1 MLTFKKIGSFILLV
15 CLIISQCSCIQDE
28 LVTEEETPVTVTP
41 VAGEETPLDVKV
53 KVFTVAT
60 ERTDG
65 FLRYM
70 RSAKVYDID
79 VTPLGLDQEWQGG
92 DMTSVGGGFKVNLL
106 KAAVKPLKDEKD
118 TLIMF
123 TDSYDVVFTTRL
135 NEIVKK
141 FKEFDARIL
150 FSAEKFCWP
159 DVKLATKY
167 PQVEPKASR
176 YLNSGAFIGYAPE
189 IWELLQP
196 SIDNLEDDQLYYTKS
211 FLNEELREKLS
222 MKLDTESKVF
232 QNLNGAK
239 DDVKLDVNLETNRGT
254 LKNINFL
261 TTPSVIHGNGP
272 SKVELNAFANYLA
285 NTFNGHCLICQEN
298 RVKVDDK
305 NLPIVTMALI
315 GITPVPFF
323 DMFLNATAN
332 LNYPKNR
339 MHLFIYSGV
348 EYLDALAKSHLKKY
362 ETEYLS
368 AKIVLSTDQFD
379 ERRAR
384 QLAVQQAKQKQS
396 DYIFFLDADTHIDD
410 LEVLKEL
417 MTYNKQFIAPL
428 VTKYNELWSNFW
440 GALSEGGYY
449 ARSPDYVDIVKGDI
463 IGMWNVPYVS
473 SIYLIKNTA
482 FKHLNYDHQY
492 YDPDMAMCES
502 LRNAGVHLFIIN
514 DRHFGH
520 LVNAENFDITVARP
534 DFYTLFSN
542 KYDWTKK
549 YIHPEYQ
556 EQLKPDH
563 VPNQPCTDVFWFK
576 IATDA
581 FCDDMVAIMETFG
594 KWSDGSNKDERLEG
608 GYEAVPTRDIHMK
621 QVGLDALWLQFLDY
635 FVRPLQEKV
644 FLGYFHSPVRS
655 LMNFVVRY
663 RPDEQPF
670 LRPHHDSSTYT
681 INIAL
686 NRAGIDYEGGGCRFL
701 RYNCS
706 VTATKKGW
714 MLMHPGRLTHYHEG
728 LRVTNGTRYIMISFI
743 DP

>member
-1 MLTFKKIGSFILLV
+1 MFKFNKLSSCKVLLLLWGFYYCQTV
-15 CLIISQCSCIQDE
+15 AYSKEDPLITEKVATTDE
-28 LVTEEETPVTVTP
+28 T
-41 VAGEETPLDVKV
+41 LDAKV

-65 FLRYM
+65 FLRYI
-70 RSAKVYDID
+70 RSAKVYDIE
-79 VTPLGLDQEWQGG
+79 VTPLGLDQEWKGG
-92 DMTSVGGGFKVNLL
+92 DMDGLGGGYKVNLL
-106 KAAVKPLKDEKD
+106 REAIKAFKDEKD

-123 TDSYDVVFTTRL
+123 TDSYDVVFTTRMS
-135 NEIVKK
+135 EIVRK
-141 FKEFDARIL
+141 FKESGAKVL

-159 DVKLATKY
+159 DTKLASKY
-167 PQVEPKASR
+167 PTVEPKASP
-176 YLNSGAFIGYAPE
+176 YLNSGAFIGYAPQV
-189 IWELLQP
+189 WSLLEKP
-196 SIDNLEDDQLYYTKS
+196 LGDLEDDQLYYTKT
-211 FLNEELREKLS
+211 FLDETLREKLGI
-222 MKLDTESKVF
+222 KLDTESKLF

-239 DDVKLDVNLETNRGT
+239 DDVKLDVDLETNKGT

-261 TTPSVIHGNGP
+261 STPSVIHGNGP

-285 NTFNGHCLICQEN
+285 NTFNRKCLICQEY
-298 RVKVDDK
+298 RLELQEK
-305 NLPIVTMALI
+305 NLPVVSLALI
-315 GITPVPFF
+315 GIQPVPFF
-323 DMFLNATAN
+323 DMFLNQTVN
-332 LNYPKNR
+332 LNYPKNK

-348 EYLDALAKSHLKKY
+348 EYLDAMAKSHLKKY
-362 ETEYLS
+362 ENEYLS

-410 LEVLKEL
+410 VEVLREL
-417 MTYNKQFIAPL
+417 LTLNKQFAAPV

-449 ARSPDYVDIVKGDI
+449 ARSPDYVDIIKGDI
-463 IGMWNVPYVS
+463 TGMWNVPYVS
-473 SIYLIKNTA
+473 SIYLIKNSA
-482 FKHLNYDHQY
+482 FKYLNYDHQY
-492 YDPDMAMCES
+492 YDPDMAMCDS
-502 LRNAGVHLFIIN
+502 LRNAGIHMFIIN
-514 DRHFGH
+514 DRFYGH
-520 LVNAENFDITVARP
+520 IVNAENFDITVARP
-534 DFYTLFSN
+534 DFYTLFTN
-542 KYDWTKK
+542 KFDWVKK
-549 YIHPEYQ
+549 YIHPNYKD
-556 EQLKPDH
+556 QLESNH
-563 VPNQPCTDVFWFK
+563 TALQPCTDVFWFQVG
-576 IATDA
+576 TDA
-581 FCDDMVAIMETFG
+581 FCDDMVAIMENFG

-621 QVGLDALWLQFLDY
+621 QVGLDALWLQFLNLI
-635 FVRPLQEKV
+635 VRPLQEKV
-644 FLGYFHSPVRS
+644 FLGYFHNPPRS

-686 NRAGIDYEGGGCRFL
+686 NTAGVDYEGGGCHFL

>member
-1 MLTFKKIGSFILLV
+1 MFSHQKLPLGRLLLLIV
-15 CLIISQCSCIQDE
+15 LFNTCLLAFAIEDSTD
-28 LVTEEETPVTVTP
+28 
-41 VAGEETPLDVKV
+41 GEEKAALLDAKV

-70 RSAKVYDID
+70 RSARVYGID
-79 VTPLGLDQEWQGG
+79 VTPLGLDQEWKGG
-92 DMTSVGGGFKVNLL
+92 DMEGPGGGFKVNLL
-106 KAAVKPLKDEKD
+106 REAIKPLKDEKD
-118 TLIMF
+118 TIILF
-123 TDSYDVVFTTRL
+123 TDSYDVVFTTGL
-135 NEIVKK
+135 TEIVQK
-141 FKEFDARIL
+141 FRESNSKLF
-150 FSAEKFCWP
+150 FSAEKYCWP
-159 DVKLATKY
+159 DQSLASKY
-167 PQVEPKASR
+167 PAVEPKASP
-176 YLNSGAFIGYAPE
+176 YLNSGAFIGYAPQV
-189 IWELLQP
+189 WSLLGTP
-196 SIDNLEDDQLYYTKS
+196 LGDTDDDQLYYTKV
-211 FLNEELREKLS
+211 FLNEQLRKKLD
-222 MKLDTESKVF
+222 MKLDTTSMLF

-239 DDVKLDVNLETNRGT
+239 DDVKLDVDLDTNEGV

-261 TTPSVIHGNGP
+261 TTPSILHGNGG

-285 NTFNGHCLICQEN
+285 KTFEGKCLLCQEDRLELN
-298 RVKVDDK
+298 EN
-305 NLPIVTMALI
+305 NLPVISLSIMVTQ
-315 GITPVPFF
+315 PVPFF
-323 DMFLNATAN
+323 DMFLNKTAE
-332 LNYPKNR
+332 LQYPKNK

-348 EYLDALAKSHLKKY
+348 EFHDSLAKSHLKRY
-362 ETEYLS
+362 ENEYLS
-368 AKIVLSTDQFD
+368 AKIVLSTDHFD

-384 QLAVQQAKQKQS
+384 QLAVQLAQQKKV
-396 DYIFFLDADTHIDD
+396 DYIFFVDADVHIDD
-410 LEVLKEL
+410 PEVLREL
-417 MTYNKQFIAPL
+417 LSLNKQFAAP
-428 VTKYNELWSNFW
+428 VVSKYNELWSNFW
-440 GALSEGGYY
+440 GALTEGGYY

-463 IGMWNVPYVS
+463 LGIWNVPYVS
-473 SIYLIKNTA
+473 SIYLIRNTA
-482 FKHLNYDHQY
+482 FKHINYEHQY
-492 YDPDMAMCES
+492 YDPDMAMCDS
-502 LRNAGVHLFIIN
+502 FRQKGVHMYIIN
-514 DRHFGH
+514 DRIYGH
-520 LVNAENFDITVARP
+520 LVQADNFDITVARP

-542 KYDWTKK
+542 KFDWIKK
-549 YIHPEYQ
+549 YIHPNFTQ
-556 EQLKPDH
+556 QLEA
-563 VPNQPCTDVFWFK
+563 NYTYMQPCPDVFWFQ

-581 FCDDMVAIMETFG
+581 FCDDLVAIMENFG

-621 QVGLDALWLQFLDY
+621 QVGLDSLWLKFLEL

-644 FLGYFHSPVRS
+644 FLGYYHNPPRS

>member
-1 MLTFKKIGSFILLV
+1 MLSFKKCSSFMLLLCV
-15 CLIISQCSCIQDE
+15 LIVHVKCIQDE
-28 LVTEEETPVTVTP
+28 VISETSTAAAV
-41 VAGEETPLDVKV
+41 EDETPLDVKV

-70 RSAKVYDID
+70 RSAKVYDIE
-79 VTPLGLDQEWQGG
+79 VTPLGLDQEWKGG
-92 DMTSVGGGFKVNLL
+92 DMSSVGGGFKVNLL
-106 KAAVKPLKDEKD
+106 REAVRPLKDEKD

-123 TDSYDVVFTTRL
+123 TDSYDVVFTSRL

-141 FKEFDARIL
+141 FKDFNARVV
-150 FSAEKFCWP
+150 FSAEKYCWP
-159 DVKLATKY
+159 DVKLASKY
-167 PQVEPKASR
+167 PSVEPKASR
-176 YLNSGAFIGYAPE
+176 YLNSGAFIGYASE
-189 IWELLQP
+189 IWQLLQP
-196 SIDNLEDDQLYYTKS
+196 TIENLEDDQLYYTKS
-211 FLNEELREKLS
+211 YLNEELRAKLG
-222 MKLDTESKVF
+222 MKLDVESKIF

-298 RVKVDDK
+298 RVQIDDN
-305 NLPIVTMALI
+305 NLPIVTLALI

-323 DMFLNATAN
+323 DMFLNHTAH

-348 EYLDALAKSHLKKY
+348 EYLDSMAKSHVKKY
-362 ETEYLS
+362 EEEYLS

-384 QLAVQQAKQKQS
+384 QLAVQQAKQKKS
-396 DYIFFLDADTHIDD
+396 DYIFFVDADTHIDD
-410 LEVLKEL
+410 KEVLREL
-417 MTYNKQFIAPL
+417 LTYNRQFIAPV

-482 FKHLNYDHQY
+482 FEHLNYDHQY

-502 LRNAGVHLFIIN
+502 LRNAGVHMFIIN
-514 DRHFGH
+514 DRFYGH
-520 LVNAENFDITVARP
+520 LVNADNFDITVTRP
-534 DFYTLFSN
+534 DFYTLFTN
-542 KYDWTKK
+542 KFDWTRK

-556 EQLKPDH
+556 EQLEDNY
-563 VPNQPCTDVFWFK
+563 VYNQPCTDVFWFK

-581 FCDDMVAIMETFG
+581 FCDDMVAIMEGFG

-621 QVGLDALWLQFLDY
+621 QVGLDALWLQFLNL

-644 FLGYFHSPVRS
+644 FLGYYHNPPRS

-663 RPDEQPF
+663 RPDEQPS